1 MGAGQ
6 PAAGK
11 GRRFVLLL
19 EYDGGRYAG
28 SQMQKNAATVQGV
41 LEDAIEKATGGRARA
56 ALAGRTDAGV
66 HACGQVASF
75 LSGTRLDA
83 DTLRRA
89 LNAWLP
95 DDVAVLAAAEAPA
108 DFDVRRAARRR
119 HYRYV
124 IENRP
129 SRPALARSRVWHV
142 AAPLD
147 VAAMAQAAARVLGRR
162 DFAAFAGRLER
173 AGSGGVRDLQ
183 RFAVRRM
190 GSRVCCDLV
199 ANSFLPH
206 QVRRMVG
213 ALVEVGLGRLGP
225 GEYERLLD
233 GPPASAGPAAPAQ
246 GLYLMGVEYDT
257 PLFPGTSACAGSKAG
272 SGAPALD

>member
-6 PAAGK
+6 QTGAD

-28 SQMQKNAATVQGV
+28 SQMQKNARTVQGV
-41 LEDAIEKATGGRARA
+41 LEDAIEKATGRRARA
-56 ALAGRTDAGV
+56 AFAGRTDAGV

-75 LSGTRLDA
+75 LSETRLDA
-83 DTLRRA
+83 GTLRRA

-95 DDVAVLAAAEAPA
+95 EDVAVLAAAQAPV

-119 HYRYV
+119 HYRYL

-147 VAAMAQAAARVLGRR
+147 VAAMAQAGGRVLGRR
-162 DFAAFAGRLER
+162 DFTAFAGRLER
-173 AGSGGVRDLQ
+173 AGGGVRDLQ
-183 RFAVRRM
+183 RFAVRRL
-190 GSRVCCDLV
+190 GTRVCCDLV

-257 PLFPGTSACAGSKAG
+257 PLFPGAASCAAGGAGSD
-272 SGAPALD
+272 APALD